1 MTSTP
6 TGLLLAAGE
15 LNADHIAESLHD
27 QGGPSWDKTVFR
39 LLTGVDVVGLASG
52 APAAGAGTAV
62 SLASSGW
69 WLRNLDEVAAR
80 LAALSGQSVLAA
92 FECPSPVI
100 SGWHLAHP
108 DGTSERRVANE
119 AGQWAAGVVRLT
131 HGDAFEPGPLE
142 VASHQV
148 HGDDAKGA
156 DLPGLFNLTAD
167 PERPEEWAALLE
179 VRGAALAAGLRWR
192 PGSGHD
198 PSDEPPSHMR
208 VVLLQSNVR
217 LPGPPRWARAVR
229 AVAIRTAEEAAR
241 SDGWICL
248 APEATDEVTPTYA
261 TAIRV
266 LQLAPLAD
274 GSAMAVL
281 HPRCAV
287 RIEGIDDGLAAVEVL
302 PQEAS
307 GADEV
312 AEALALVLARLRTA
326 RPELTWPTGALSKH
340 PDPASLIAW
349 RLELDPAAAQEYLA
363 ASSPAARLRVLSD
376 SLAG

>member
-15 LNADHIAESLHD
+15 LSADHIAEALHD

-39 LLTGVDVVGLASG
+39 LLTGVDVAAL
-52 APAAGAGTAV
+52 AAGTPKAGGGTAV

-69 WLRNLDEVAAR
+69 WLRNLDDVAQR
-80 LAALSGQSVLAA
+80 LAAKAGQSVLAV
-92 FECPSPVI
+92 FECPGPIV

-108 DGTSERRVANE
+108 DGTSERRVSLDE
-119 AGQWAAGVVRLT
+119 AGQWGAGVVRLT
-131 HGDAFEPGPLE
+131 DGEAFTAGSLE
-142 VASHQV
+142 AAAHQV
-148 HGDDAKGA
+148 HGDDPKGSA
-156 DLPGLFNLTAD
+156 LPGLFCLTAD

-179 VRGAALAAGLRWR
+179 VRGAALTGGIRWR
-192 PGSGHD
+192 PGTGRD
-198 PSDEPPSHMR
+198 PADEPPAQMR

-248 APEATDEVTPTYA
+248 APETDEELTYA

-266 LQLAPLAD
+266 LQLAPLTD
-274 GSAMAVL
+274 GSAMGVL

-287 RIEGIDDGLAAVEVL
+287 KVEEIEDGTASVEVV
-302 PQEAS
+302 PQEESTSEAI
-307 GADEV
+307 
-312 AEALALVLARLRTA
+312 AEGLSLVMARLRTS
-326 RPELTWPTGALSKH
+326 RPELELSASTLSQH
-340 PDPASLIAW
+340 PDPASMIAW
-349 RLELDPAAAQEYLA
+349 RLELNPTTAQDYLA

-376 SLAG
+376 SLTR